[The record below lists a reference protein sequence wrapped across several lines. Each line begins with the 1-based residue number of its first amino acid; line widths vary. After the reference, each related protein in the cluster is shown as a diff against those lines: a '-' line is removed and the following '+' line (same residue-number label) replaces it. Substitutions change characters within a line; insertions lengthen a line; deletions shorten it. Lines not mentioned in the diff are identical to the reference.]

1 MSQTQTAENTAA
13 EDILSEVGNNESG
26 KLEADDVY
34 HLLQNERRRSVLRYM
49 KGVDGAAR
57 MRDVAEQVAAWEYD
71 TTVEQLTSQ
80 ERQRVY
86 IALYQAH
93 LPKLDKHGIIDYNQS
108 RGIVEQKPRAE
119 RLEQYI
125 VEEGDLTA
133 SQEGTRDE
141 ADVEAQDAATTA
153 SSENADEPSLADDRD
168 WSTYYF
174 GTMAA
179 AGALLVGSG
188 LGVPV
193 LSAVTPIAIGAL
205 LVVAFTLLAAW
216 QWTDGSPQEE

>member
-13 EDILSEVGNNESG
+13 EDILSEVGNDQSEELG
-26 KLEADDVY
+26 ADDIY

-49 KGVDGAAR
+49 QGVDGPAR

-93 LPKLDKHGIIDYNQS
+93 LPKLDKHGVIDYNQS

-133 SQEGTRDE
+133 SQEATQDE
-141 ADVEAQDAATTA
+141 ADAEAQGTSSAA
-153 SSENADEPSLADDRD
+153 SSESATESSLPADRD

-188 LGVPV
+188 LGMPV
-193 LSAVTPIAIGAL
+193 LSAVTPIAVGAL
-205 LVVAFTLLAAW
+205 LVVAFTILAAW
-216 QWTDGSPQEE
+216 QWADASARDE

>member
-13 EDILSEVGNNESG
+13 EDILSEVGNDEAEE
-26 KLEADDVY
+26 LEADDIY

-49 KGVDGAAR
+49 KGIDGPAR

-93 LPKLDKHGIIDYNQS
+93 LPKLDKHGVIDYNQS

-133 SQEGTRDE
+133 SREAAEDE
-141 ADVEAQDAATTA
+141 ADAEAQDAATTV
-153 SSENADEPSLADDRD
+153 SSEDVDEPSLAYDRD

-193 LSAVTPIAIGAL
+193 LSAVTPIAVGAL
-205 LVVAFTLLAAW
+205 LVVAFTVLAAW
-216 QWTDGSPQEE
+216 QWADVSARDE